1 MFDNFFSFL
10 TIGFPEIHNATNSTF
25 QIQNH
30 LFVSSITSGPWN
42 PNATDKIQNV
52 TDNPGGSYEN
62 RPGYRRFLQSTFF
75 FIIKATGSSNE
86 VSPND
91 FATLGWNANDTDG
104 KPHATADHLGRL
116 ITYLCAN
123 NQTLRNS
130 SHFLKLLFLEAERTS
145 SSKPVLDASRT
156 NSSNVT
162 SLQHPNT
169 THSASEIKGE
179 SNEPNIFKQG
189 HLKAVFLSTCIA
201 NPIRNVTFTSTSA
214 FPTKH
219 PSKLNVIQNVTKG
232 ITNET
237 RMFTHSISEL
247 NGKQIKWVCWSTRPL
262 HVLLL
267 ALCREFNK

>member
-30 LFVSSITSGPWN
+30 SSSSITSSPWN
-42 PNATDKIQNV
+42 PNATDKIRNV